1 MKKVI
6 TILLLIAVM
15 VFGAVAC
22 QKTPDSPI
30 VVGKDNEK
38 LIEKAV
44 ASSDTPFSAPSRY
57 SADEP
62 LTNPQGSLTV
72 NVDAAVIVPNSDE
85 LSTARVVPP
94 RGPSLAPSGQF
105 TLSPD
110 RG

>member
-44 ASSDTPFSAPSRY
+44 ASSDTPFQRP
-57 SADEP
+57 ADI
-62 LTNPQGSLTV
+62 LLMSH
-72 NVDAAVIVPNSDE
+72 
-85 LSTARVVPP
+85 
-94 RGPSLAPSGQF
+94 
-105 TLSPD
+105 
-110 RG
+110 

>member
-38 LIEKAV
+38 LIEKPLHPAILLFQR
-44 ASSDTPFSAPSRY
+44 P
-57 SADEP
+57 ADI
-62 LTNPQGSLTV
+62 LLMSH
-72 NVDAAVIVPNSDE
+72 
-85 LSTARVVPP
+85 
-94 RGPSLAPSGQF
+94 
-105 TLSPD
+105 
-110 RG
+110 

>member
-44 ASSDTPFSAPSRY
+44 ASSDK
-57 SADEP
+57 
-62 LTNPQGSLTV
+62 Q
-72 NVDAAVIVPNSDE
+72 
-85 LSTARVVPP
+85 
-94 RGPSLAPSGQF
+94 
-105 TLSPD
+105 
-110 RG
+110 